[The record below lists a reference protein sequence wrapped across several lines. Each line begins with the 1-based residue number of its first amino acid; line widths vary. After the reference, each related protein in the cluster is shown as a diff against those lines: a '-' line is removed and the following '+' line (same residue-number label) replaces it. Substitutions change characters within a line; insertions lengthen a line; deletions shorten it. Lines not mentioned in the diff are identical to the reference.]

1 MEEYMGNNEVDK
13 TIDLRIRRTHK
24 LIFDALTSL
33 LTEKA
38 FEDIRIS
45 DICDRAM
52 VHRTTFYKHF
62 EDKYQLLDFSLEKTL
77 AGFREKSMNSTS
89 DINSREYYINLIRHL
104 FEHMHENKKLYSIGL
119 LNDGST
125 TKLLKR
131 TVIECIKSSLESN
144 VENGIKLAVPTP
156 IISEFYSAAI
166 VNLARWWL
174 ENNTPVSIDEMVKY
188 SNLMISDLNN

>member
-1 MEEYMGNNEVDK
+1 MGNNKIDE
-13 TIDLRIRRTHK
+13 TLDLRIRRTHK
-24 LIFDALTSL
+24 LLFDALTSL
-33 LTEKA
+33 LSEKA

-45 DICDRAM
+45 DICDKAM
-52 VHRTTFYKHF
+52 IHRTTFYKHF
-62 EDKYQLLDFSLEKTL
+62 EDKYQLLDFLLEKTL

-89 DINSREYYINLIRHL
+89 DINSREYYINLIRLL
-104 FEHMHENKKLYSIGL
+104 FEHMYENKKLYSIGL

-125 TKLLKR
+125 TKLLKK

-144 VENGIKLAVPTP
+144 IANGIRLTVPAP

-174 ENNTPVSIDEMVKY
+174 ENNMPISIGEMMKY
-188 SNLMISDLNN
+188 SDLMINNLND

>member
-1 MEEYMGNNEVDK
+1 MGNNEVDK